1 MKRTLFRAFG
11 KKLFGAKYERL
22 MRGLLAMLVIFLGLS
37 AAEWEV
43 EIAPVV
49 FYIMTSTVT
58 AGVLWQAFSSKDNA
72 AAMQNLWMLPFVERE
87 FVFMY
92 VASFGIYAFLT
103 KTAMLFAV
111 VLAVAAWRVW
121 EILGSLCCA
130 VNAVLMT
137 AAVFFVFHHS
147 APDTAGTK
155 GSQRRGR
162 CACCFWIA
170 AVAAIILFL
179 WNVSCFLALLAV
191 NSVVAVLVLWKA
203 DADSFYV
210 PGQYA
215 DECNSSKYSKYFKFR
230 EKQTVRVWRYL
241 FRYLRAHKNYLA
253 NTVMLWGVAWVL
265 PAFLGTLDSEGSAA
279 LRIGFAILSL
289 NTPLCILLSCDSELE
304 QAVRVLPGQARIFCV
319 PYTLFLFFWNGI
331 ADAMYLWSWQMKVGG
346 VTGLTLLSA
355 SFFALQSAVLSVLL
369 EWFFPVRGWKIES
382 DLWHHPRKYLVPSG
396 MLLLAGMVG
405 MFPMLLPVL
414 VFLLGI
420 EVAVLLLFVFQLN
433 IY

>member
-1 MKRTLFRAFG
+1 MRRKLFNVFG
-11 KKLFGAKYERL
+11 KKLFGTKYERL
-22 MRGLLAMLVIFLGLS
+22 MRVLLAALVIFLGLN

-43 EIAPVV
+43 QIAPVV
-49 FYIMTSTVT
+49 LYLMSSTVT

-72 AAMQNLWMLPFVERE
+72 AAMQNLWMLPFAERA
-87 FVFMY
+87 FVFSY

-103 KTAMLFAV
+103 KTVLLFAV
-111 VLAVAAWRVW
+111 VFAVAAWRVW

-137 AAVFFVFHHS
+137 AAVFSVFHHS
-147 APDTAGTK
+147 AHDMTGTK
-155 GSQRRGR
+155 GCQRRGR

-203 DADSFYV
+203 DADSFYA
-210 PGQYA
+210 PEQYA
-215 DECNSSKYSKYFKFR
+215 DKCNSFKYFKSR

-253 NTVMLWGVAWVL
+253 NTVILWGVAWVL
-265 PAFLGTLDSEGSAA
+265 PSFLGTLDSEGSAA
-279 LRIGFAILSL
+279 QHIGFAILSL
-289 NTPLCILLSCDSELE
+289 NTPLCILLSCDPELE
-304 QAVRVLPGQARIFCV
+304 QAIRVLPGQARTFCV

-331 ADAMYLWSWQMKVGG
+331 ADALYLWSWQVQVGG

-382 DLWHHPRKYLVPSG
+382 DLWHHPRKYLTPSG
-396 MLLLAGMVG
+396 MLLLAGMAG

-414 VFLLGI
+414 VCLLGI
-420 EVAVLLLFVFQLN
+420 EVAVLLLFVFQFN
-433 IY
+433 I